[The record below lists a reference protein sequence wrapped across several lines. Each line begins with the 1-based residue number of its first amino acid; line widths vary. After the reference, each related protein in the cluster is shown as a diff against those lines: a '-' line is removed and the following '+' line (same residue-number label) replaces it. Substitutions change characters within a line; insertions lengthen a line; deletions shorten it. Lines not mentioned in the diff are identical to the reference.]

1 MAFFSA
7 PLTGIEL
14 PCCWMSLVVIFLGA
28 AIILSLLTLFAFYWR
43 FQRQK
48 YKDLQ
53 RERDSLTLIL
63 DTGQESLCWWLEDQ
77 SQIHVTPALTQLLG
91 LNENQPNE
99 IHDIISQFNPQ
110 DSCQLDVMLTELKNK
125 GEAFTF
131 VGKLI
136 DFKHIIEV
144 KGARFLEKQK
154 YLYVLSFSDLTENR
168 LQLERQERLIAHL
181 KKRCERLDLLLNIA
195 PMPIWYRGKTN
206 RIEYCNQVYAGIL
219 ESSPEQVIA
228 QGRELIDQQRRI
240 SPYHLAIQAKKS
252 GQPQSNRGHIVI
264 EGHRRLIEITEVPIV
279 EKSETVGYALDL
291 TELEDATV
299 ELAKHIA
306 SHQEVLHQL
315 STPIAVYGRD
325 TRLQFFNN
333 AYQKIFQ
340 FDEQWLD
347 KNPTYGE
354 VLQDLRERRKIPE
367 YTDFQAFKRSQLQ
380 LFNTL
385 IQPLQDLVHL
395 PDGHILRQMIVPHP
409 LGGLLF
415 LYDDV
420 TDKLALERRYNTLIA
435 VQKETLDHLYEGI
448 AVFGSDN
455 RLRLSNPAAARIWQL
470 DMIDLAPGRHAVE
483 IIDQIHH
490 LFSGY
495 EDWDTFRHQLLGFM
509 NNRQP
514 KTGRISRVD
523 QSMIQYSYVPL
534 PDGSHLLSFVDVS
547 DRWRFEQA
555 LRERNQ
561 ALEQADRLKSD
572 FLSHVSY
579 ELRAPLNTIIGF
591 TEILMNQYFGQ
602 LNERQLDY
610 CRGIGDSAQRLL
622 GLINDILDLASIEA
636 GQFNLKLQ
644 PIDLETFLSSLIAL
658 VYNRSNDQGL
668 EIIYDNLADIKGFI
682 GDERRLKQAMFNL
695 LTNAIK
701 FTPSGGRIELSA
713 SIVLAEDGRD
723 LCLSVKDTG
732 VGMSSEDQERI
743 FKLFSSDPQMRGRF
757 KYNGSGLGLPLV
769 KSFVELH
776 GGRIEITSAPGEG
789 TIVCCYLPLL
799 ESDTLPLPDE
809 VFAA

>member
-1 MAFFSA
+1 MFAAQIS
-7 PLTGIEL
+7 GIEL
-14 PCCWMSLVVIFLGA
+14 PCCWVSLAILFVGC
-28 AIILSLLTLFAFYWR
+28 AIILSFFTLFVFFWNY
-43 FQRQK
+43 QRQK
-48 YKDLQ
+48 YKALK
-53 RERDSLTLIL
+53 REHDNLLIIL
-63 DTGQESLCWWLEDQ
+63 DTGQESRCWWIEDQ
-77 SQIHVTPALTQLLG
+77 NSLHVTPALIHMLG
-91 LNENQPNE
+91 LNDNHLIEMHDLINQF
-99 IHDIISQFNPQ
+99 IPQ
-110 DSCQLDVMLTELKNK
+110 DACHLDIMLAELKNK
-125 GEAFTF
+125 GEAFTY
-131 VGKLI
+131 VGTI
-136 DFKHIIEV
+136 VDFKHIIEI
-144 KGARFLEKQK
+144 KGARYLENQR
-154 YLYVLSFSDLTENR
+154 YLYVLCFSDLTENR
-168 LQLERQERLIAHL
+168 QILERQERLIQHL
-181 KKRCERLDLLLNIA
+181 RKKSDRLDLLLNIA

-206 RIEYCNQVYAGIL
+206 RIDYCNHVYAGIL
-219 ESSPEQVIA
+219 DTTPDQVIS
-228 QGRELIDQQRRI
+228 QGRELIDQQRRT
-240 SPYHLAIQAKKS
+240 SPYHLAIHAKQT
-252 GQPQSNRGHIVI
+252 GGPQSHRGHIVI
-264 EGHRRLIEITEVPIV
+264 DGHRRLLEITEVPV
-279 EKSETVGYALDL
+279 ADKGETVGYALDL
-291 TELEDATV
+291 TDLEEATV

-340 FDEQWLD
+340 FDEKWLH
-347 KNPTYGE
+347 KNPTYSE
-354 VLQDLRERRKIPE
+354 ILQDLRERRKIPE
-367 YTDFQAFKRSQLQ
+367 YSDFQAFKRSQLQ

-385 IQPLQDLVHL
+385 IQPIQDLVHL
-395 PDGHILRQMIVPHP
+395 PDGHILRQMIAPHP
-409 LGGLLF
+409 LGGILF

-448 AVFGSDN
+448 AVFGSDS

-470 DMIDLAPGRHAVE
+470 DMIDLAPGRHIME
-483 IIDQIHH
+483 IIDQIQH
-490 LFSGY
+490 LFAGY
-495 EDWDTFRHQLLGFM
+495 EDWDVFRQQMLGFM
-509 NNRQP
+509 NSRQP

-644 PIDLETFLSSLIAL
+644 PIDLETFLSSLVTL

-668 EIIYDNLADIKGFI
+668 EIIYDNQTQIKVI
-682 GDERRLKQAMFNL
+682 VGDERRLKQAMFNL

-701 FTPSGGRIELSA
+701 FTPSGGRIELTASA
-713 SIVLAEDGRD
+713 LQTEEGAD
-723 LCLSVKDTG
+723 LMLSVKDTG
-732 VGMSSEDQERI
+732 IGMNQEDQERL
-743 FKLFSSDPQMRGRF
+743 FKLFATDSQARGRF

-769 KSFVELH
+769 KSFIELH
-776 GGRIEITSAPGEG
+776 GGRIEIFSNPGEG
-789 TIVCCYLPLL
+789 TVVSCYLPLI
-799 ESDTLPLPDE
+799 ESDTLTST
-809 VFAA
+809 FAA